1 MAATKF
7 WARVTVEASRDDL
20 YPVLV
25 QSQMITFS
33 MSATLCPLRG
43 FQGGG

>member
-20 YPVLV
+20 YSFRV
-25 QSQMITFS
+25 QSRIITFS
-33 MSATLCPLRG
+33 TDATLCPLRASE
-43 FQGGG
+43 GGR